1 MQRRNFISNLAVIL
15 PAGAVAPNLLFE
27 NSQQYKNLSKKD
39 VVILGAGQA
48 ALFIANKL
56 KKQKLSVVITEP
68 SGGISEAAS
77 HNHAV
82 RPGIIRQTGKHE
94 QAEVC
99 AITEQHYDDIM
110 GEVKTGFIPAEIK
123 RTAEGFIVTDG
134 EQSFLAEKLVVA
146 MPVSMDT
153 DKSMMQVSTSD
164 KHSISVS
171 CKKKGDPGPLQLRTT
186 AAGKIDEEMLTRFAA
201 GKKPAILAIV

>member
-27 NSQQYKNLSKKD
+27 NRRQYKNLSKTD

-48 ALFIANKL
+48 ALFIANTL
-56 KKQKLSVVITEP
+56 KKQKLSVIIAEP
-68 SGGISEAAS
+68 TGGISQAAA
-77 HNHAV
+77 HNHADK
-82 RPGIIRQTGKHE
+82 PGIIRQTSKHTK
-94 QAEVC
+94 AEVNS
-99 AITEQHYDDIM
+99 ITERHYGDIA
-110 GEVKTGFIPAEIK
+110 GEVKTGFIPSEIK

-134 EQSFLAEKLVVA
+134 EQSFQAEKLVVA
-146 MPVSMDT
+146 LPVSMDT
-153 DKSMMQVSTSD
+153 ENSMMQISTSD

-186 AAGKIDEEMLTRFAA
+186 AAGRIDEEMLTRFAA
-201 GKKPAILAIV
+201 GNKPAILAIV